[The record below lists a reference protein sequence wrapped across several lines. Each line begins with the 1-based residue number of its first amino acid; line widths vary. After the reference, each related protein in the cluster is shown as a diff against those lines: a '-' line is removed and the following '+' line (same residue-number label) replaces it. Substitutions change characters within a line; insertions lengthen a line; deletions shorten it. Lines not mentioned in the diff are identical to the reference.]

1 MSSNGFG
8 TVFRLTSF
16 GESHG
21 AAVGGTLEG
30 CPPGLHLDLAA
41 VQAEL
46 DRRRPGQSDLT
57 SSRMERDR
65 VEFLSGVVDGVTL
78 GTPIGFLV
86 RNEDQ
91 HSKDYDAL
99 RDVYRPGHAD
109 ESWQLKFGIRDHR
122 GGGRSSARETVA
134 RVVAGAIA
142 RQILAAQGVS
152 IQSYVSCIHDVAV
165 EADWHSLDLS
175 AVYRS
180 DVRCPDEQTAQ
191 RMRDVILQAKTNQD
205 SVGGVITCVCEG
217 LPVGLGEPVF
227 DKLTALLA
235 HGMMSLPAAKGFEVH
250 EGFGV
255 AGMFGSELNP
265 IQHGVVGGITTGH
278 PLVFR
283 VAFKPASSIGRSQA
297 MKHIDGSMVYQS
309 IEGRH
314 DPCVVPRAVP
324 IVEAMA
330 ALVLAD
336 LWLRR

>member
-21 AAVGGTLEG
+21 AAMGGILEG

-41 VQAEL
+41 VQDEL
-46 DRRRPGQSDLT
+46 NRRKPGQSDLT
-57 SSRMERDR
+57 SPRKERDQ
-65 VEFLSGVVDGVTL
+65 VEFLSGMLNDVTL

-109 ESWQLKFGIRDHR
+109 EAWQLKFGIRDHR

-142 RQILAAQGVS
+142 RQMLLAHGVV
-152 IQSYVSCIHDVAV
+152 IRAYVSQIHDASVKG
-165 EADWHSLDLS
+165 EWNSLDLNL
-175 AVYRS
+175 VYRS
-180 DVRCPDEQTAQ
+180 DVRCPDEASAQ
-191 RMRDVILQAKTNQD
+191 RMRDAILSAKANHD
-205 SVGGVITCVCEG
+205 SVGGVVTCVCEG

-227 DKLTALLA
+227 DKLPALLA

-255 AGMFGSELNP
+255 AGMYGSALNP
-265 IQHGVVGGITTGH
+265 IQHGAVGGISTGH

-283 VAFKPASSIGRSQA
+283 VAFKPASSIGRSQE
-297 MKHIDGSMVYQS
+297 MKQADGSRVQQA
-309 IEGRH
+309 I
-314 DPCVVPRAVP
+314 
-324 IVEAMA
+324 
-330 ALVLAD
+330 
-336 LWLRR
+336 